1 MKIIIYI
8 KKINKEIEGM
18 DFLNGR
24 VNAVS
29 EVANYT
35 FKATPE
41 IATEN
46 NTNLIS
52 RNLNCTDVSAI
63 FFSDV
68 NVNLLQ
74 LGIRNKILNLSNGKY
89 NIGKQSEMDLK
100 IIMRSIYFQYG
111 KNMKA
116 NVNAQVLDL
125 NTRVI
130 DWCVPEILSNIKQ
143 SDKYIM
149 DISTLP
155 VPLDRPNLTTQKGLR
170 TLEIMKL

>member
-1 MKIIIYI
+1 
-8 KKINKEIEGM
+8 M

-29 EVANYT
+29 EVANYK
-35 FKATPE
+35 FVASQE
-41 IATEN
+41 SSTEN

-52 RNLNCTDVSAI
+52 RNMNCTDVSAI
-63 FFSDV
+63 FFSDN

-74 LGIRNKILNLSNGKY
+74 VGIRNKILNLSNGKY
-89 NIGKQSEMDLK
+89 NIGKQSDIDLK

-111 KNMKA
+111 KNTSNNIKT
-116 NVNAQVLDL
+116 QVLDL

-155 VPLDRPNLTTQKGLR
+155 VPLDRPNITTQKGLR
-170 TLEIMKL
+170 TLEIMKS

>member
-1 MKIIIYI
+1 
-8 KKINKEIEGM
+8 M

-24 VNAVS
+24 VNAITQVI
-29 EVANYT
+29 NYSLKT
-35 FKATPE
+35 TPDNL
-41 IATEN
+41 TEN

-52 RNLNCTDVSAI
+52 RNMNCTDVSAV
-63 FFSDV
+63 FFSDN

-74 LGIRNKILNLSNGKY
+74 LGIRNKVLNVSNGKY
-89 NIGKQSEMDLK
+89 NIGKQSDIDLK
-100 IIMRSIYFQYG
+100 IIMRSIYFQHG
-111 KNMKA
+111 KNTTN
-116 NVNAQVLDL
+116 NVRGQVLDL

-155 VPLDRPNLTTQKGLR
+155 IPMELPNLTTQKGLR
-170 TLEIMKL
+170 TLEITKF

>member
-1 MKIIIYI
+1 
-8 KKINKEIEGM
+8 M

-29 EVANYT
+29 AVASYN
-35 FKATPE
+35 FKTTQDNT
-41 IATEN
+41 TEN

-52 RNLNCTDVSAI
+52 RNMNCTDVSAI
-63 FFSDV
+63 FLSDD

-74 LGIRNKILNLSNGKY
+74 TGIRNKILNLSNGKY
-89 NIGKQSEMDLK
+89 NIGKQSDIDLK

-111 KNMKA
+111 KNTSN
-116 NVNAQVLDL
+116 NVRAQVLDL
-125 NTRVI
+125 NTRVL

-170 TLEIMKL
+170 TLEITKL

>member
-1 MKIIIYI
+1 
-8 KKINKEIEGM
+8 M

-24 VNAVS
+24 VNAIS
-29 EVANYT
+29 EVAGYK

-41 IATEN
+41 NTTEN

-52 RNLNCTDVSAI
+52 RNMNCTDVSAI
-63 FFSDV
+63 FFSDT
-68 NVNLLQ
+68 NVDLLQ
-74 LGIRNKILNLSNGKY
+74 VGIRNKILNLSNGKY
-89 NIGKQSEMDLK
+89 SIGKQSDIDLK

-111 KNMKA
+111 KNTTN
-116 NVNAQVLDL
+116 NVKAQVLDL

-170 TLEIMKL
+170 TLEITKL